1 MRKATE
7 VLQRGMRWAWAYK
20 IRIAVLVLAFAL
32 VTPQP
37 AESQFVSPCC
47 AILSLGLTTIGNTLK
62 SIVGGG
68 LNSILSVEQNIQKFE
83 QNVVWP
89 QKLISQAQ
97 SLVGS
102 VQGIYTQIR
111 GITRI
116 SVHSATLPNTQ
127 QLEQILL
134 SRNPNQLGQTSAQ
147 YSAVYGPVPNATVAS
162 PQARNMMDM
171 TDAAAQAAMKR
182 AIQIDA
188 LADLELQAANQINQ
202 SIQTAAPGS
211 APIIEA
217 QADAWLVRA
226 NAYTQAA
233 TADLMRL
240 RAIDL
245 ANSSAELKNGAANS
259 AAIQQQISNILTR
272 H

>member
-1 MRKATE
+1 
-7 VLQRGMRWAWAYK
+7 MRWAWAYK

-32 VTPQP
+32 VAPQP

-89 QKLISQAQ
+89 QNLISQAQ

-102 VQGIYTQIR
+102 VQGIYT
-111 GITRI
+111 RI
-116 SVHSATLPNTQ
+116 QGLSRIPVNSATLPNTQ

-134 SRNPNQLGQTSAQ
+134 SRNPNQLGQASAQ
-147 YSAVYGPVPNATVAS
+147 YLAVYGSVPNATVAS
-162 PQARNMMDM
+162 PQARDMMDM

-188 LADLELQAANQINQ
+188 LADLELQAADQINQ

-245 ANSSAELKNGAANS
+245 ANASADLKNGAANS
-259 AAIQQQISNILTR
+259 AAIQQQIYNILKR
-272 H
+272 